1 MNLEELIF
9 LLLNG
14 KSDVFEFIKDVY
26 AQTKDIP
33 DTDTN
38 NLIISGID
46 NKYAKYVSKITGI
59 PPSGGGGSMSFTMT
73 PSQIRIFNNMVRNI
87 ASLVN
92 VPPSNSRRDTV
103 FLRSRIKELEQKLQ
117 QLEQD
122 NAFLQ
127 EQLRQAQQNTPTAPQ
142 QPDNLLQQKLQQLEQ
157 DNAYLQQ
164 QLQQAQQNTPTA
176 PQQQLQQLQT
186 DNASLQQQL
195 QQLQTDNASLQQQLQ
210 KLQTDNAS
218 LQQQLLEAQQNTT
231 PIVPQQQLI
240 QLQTDNASLQ
250 QQLQKLQ
257 TDNASLQQQ
266 LQQGPQI
273 APAPGPVGPVAPAQ
287 ISSTDTSETGTSME
301 IEQQPV
307 TTQTQTESTNNE
319 TIEELNKKIEELT
332 KERDNNKKGYERLGK
347 ELEDMKNNE
356 ADANRLTNPDYTQI
370 YMFYNRKKNPNDKG
384 KLKMHV
390 YNKDNTSKS
399 FYESFNDTINNA
411 IEDVDDQLLF
421 MNNYLSNNKKE
432 ESIVPTVKYIKNE
445 IKSDGDD
452 VKFSKYPMSEAELQK
467 SVK

>member
-142 QPDNLLQQKLQQLEQ
+142 Q
-157 DNAYLQQ
+157 
-164 QLQQAQQNTPTA
+164 
-176 PQQQLQQLQT
+176 QLQQLQT

-195 QQLQTDNASLQQQLQ
+195 Q
-210 KLQTDNAS
+210 
-218 LQQQLLEAQQNTT
+218 
-231 PIVPQQQLI
+231 

>member
-1 MNLEELIF
+1 M
-9 LLLNG
+9 
-14 KSDVFEFIKDVY
+14 
-26 AQTKDIP
+26 
-33 DTDTN
+33 
-38 NLIISGID
+38 
-46 NKYAKYVSKITGI
+46 
-59 PPSGGGGSMSFTMT
+59 
-73 PSQIRIFNNMVRNI
+73 
-87 ASLVN
+87 
-92 VPPSNSRRDTV
+92 
-103 FLRSRIKELEQKLQ
+103 
-117 QLEQD
+117 
-122 NAFLQ
+122 
-127 EQLRQAQQNTPTAPQ
+127 
-142 QPDNLLQQKLQQLEQ
+142 
-157 DNAYLQQ
+157 
-164 QLQQAQQNTPTA
+164 
-176 PQQQLQQLQT
+176 
-186 DNASLQQQL
+186 QQQL